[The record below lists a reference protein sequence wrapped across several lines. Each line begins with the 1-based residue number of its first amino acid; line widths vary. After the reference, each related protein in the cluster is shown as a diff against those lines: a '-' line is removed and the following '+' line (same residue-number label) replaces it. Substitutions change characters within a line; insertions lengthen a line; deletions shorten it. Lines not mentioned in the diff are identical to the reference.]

1 MGHSIVFAVLLL
13 TLAAYGC
20 QANCGPHDHFCYLYP
35 LHQRLEASLVS
46 DSQMLYSLQQAFFP
60 LHRTV
65 SPAISI
71 KVCIKVGELQS
82 ENCSREGHSGE
93 PAFSSGKKCWW
104 YVWTSSALLSLI
116 TADELLAF
124 ENIIFFTVYSII
136 GPSMS
141 HAIDLILQPESLP
154 CMPSLSE
161 METTL
166 TTLLSWVCVTIQT
179 VETSYVY
186 FCMTTNS

>member
-13 TLAAYGC
+13 TLAASGC
-20 QANCGPHDHFCYLYP
+20 QSNCGPHYHFCYLYP
-35 LHQRLEASLVS
+35 LHLRLEASLVS
-46 DSQMLYSLQQAFFP
+46 DSQMLYSLRQAFFP

-71 KVCIKVGELQS
+71 KVCIKVREIQS

-104 YVWTSSALLSLI
+104 YEWTSSALLSLI

-124 ENIIFFTVYSII
+124 ENIIFFYSLQYYRT
-136 GPSMS
+136 
-141 HAIDLILQPESLP
+141 IDVP
-154 CMPSLSE
+154 CYR
-161 METTL
+161 
-166 TTLLSWVCVTIQT
+166 
-179 VETSYVY
+179 SY
-186 FCMTTNS
+186 SAA